1 VSEVFLERQC
11 VTLGLG
17 AEVFAVP
24 VAFVR
29 EILDYS
35 APSALPEGPAYLLG
49 LTDVRGRGTPTLDL
63 RAKLGLPRMA
73 PDLATR
79 ILVLDVPIEDRILS
93 LGLVADRVIEV
104 ATFEPEQIE
113 AAPDIGVPWR
123 SEYIKGVVRRDHG
136 FVVIFD
142 LPRLLTSQDAA
153 LLAQAA

>member
-1 VSEVFLERQC
+1 MSRAADGQY

-24 VAFVR
+24 VAYVR
-29 EILDYS
+29 EILDF
-35 APSALPEGPAYLLG
+35 APPFGIPEGPGYMLG

-63 RAKLGLPRMA
+63 RRKLGLPGVE
-73 PDLATR
+73 PTLTTR
-79 ILVLDVPIEDRILS
+79 ILVVDVPVDGRTLS

-104 ATFEPEQIE
+104 AAFSESQIE

-123 SEYIKGVVRRDHG
+123 SDYIQGVVRRDSG

-142 LPRLLTSQDAA
+142 LARLLTGQDAA
-153 LLAQAA
+153 LIAQAA